1 MTQTQFTSL
10 ISGGWKVFCEGLNQ
24 RSSGADICGL
34 SFSAAVYAIADIF
47 RYLKLPFFIVTESDK
62 TADMLAEELRFFIG
76 RPDFQIHRFPAY
88 NLSPYKRLA
97 YHNETAA
104 RRIKVLYEMVEGQGP
119 AIFVAPIQALLQRLL
134 PKKEMIGFTELV
146 MTGEELD
153 RDTLVHKLLAGGYSR
168 TAIVEEPGDF
178 CVRGGILD
186 VFSSCYGE
194 PLRIEFFGD
203 MVDSIR
209 FFSADTQ
216 RTLQEMEEAV
226 ILPAREA
233 ILQLSRINEILG
245 RIRTRASEQ
254 GLPVTKIREVVQR
267 VKQEG
272 LFQGME
278 GLLPLIYPQL
288 DTVLDYVPASALTIL
303 MEPGGLRGS
312 AEKFFD
318 QAEAAF
324 QKAMEKQQLCVA
336 PDAIYIQPE
345 ALESRLMDTSPLVFK
360 TLALPV
366 YQDRD
371 RKAPGVS
378 DVYDSRV
385 ENTVDI
391 RQALQTARSSEQP
404 FQPLAQWFGEQK
416 SARRTT
422 VISCRRSSQI
432 DRLIH
437 LMAPYGISL
446 RTIDS
451 VADMVVG
458 QGLIYITSGPLR
470 SGFVWPDAQIA
481 VITDEDIFGTVYRA
495 RRIKAASKVAE
506 LLNYE
511 DLKQGDLVVHSQ
523 HGIGRYESLTK
534 LRIEGSV
541 NDFLLILYK
550 DDDKLYLPVE
560 RMTQIQK
567 YMGVDS
573 VVPVLDKMGGK
584 TWERVKSKVKRSAE
598 KIAGELLK
606 LYASRKVQKGH
617 AFGSD
622 DAYFQDFED
631 GFPYEETDDQHK
643 AIEEVLA
650 DMRTPMP
657 MDRLICGDVGYGKT
671 EVALRAAFLAVSEAR
686 QAAILVPTTVLAE
699 QHYATFSERFKR
711 YPVNVACLNRFR
723 PPAEQRKIVEG
734 LKAGTVDIV
743 IGTHRLFQKDVAF
756 KSLGLLVLDEEQRFG
771 VRHKEKIKKLR
782 ANVDVL
788 TLTATPIPRTLHLSL
803 LGIRDISV
811 INTPPEQRR
820 PIVTFMS
827 EFDDSVIVDAVSK
840 ELGRGGQI
848 YFVHNNI
855 QSIDRMAA
863 HLKKLV
869 PEVRMAVAHGR
880 MPEDELEKV
889 MLDFTAQR
897 FDMLVCTTI
906 IESGLDVASA
916 NTIII
921 NRADRFGLSQIYQL
935 RGRVGRSDEQAY
947 AYLFI
952 PHESTL
958 TRDAQKRLKVLM
970 EHSDLGSGF
979 QIAMS
984 DLKIRGGGTILGA
997 SQSGH
1002 IAAVG
1007 YDMFLKLMESS
1018 ISELKGEPIEEP
1030 LDPEINLPLS
1040 AYLPE
1045 DYIADIDQRL
1055 SIYRRL
1061 ARMEEVK
1068 SISALKAEL
1077 QDRFGKVPEETDNL
1091 FLKIMLKVLSI
1102 RAGCRRLD
1110 LNGQQLV
1117 LYFSAIHQKNPIG
1130 IVDMVTEA
1138 PKRYRF
1144 DQDGLLK
1151 TTLSPGTSN
1160 VLLSQ
1165 TKNILI
1171 EIGRRVN

>member
-1 MTQTQFTSL
+1 MTNSHIPSL
-10 ISGGWKVFCEGLNQ
+10 KSIQWKQIHEELPH
-24 RSSGADICGL
+24 RSSGMDICGL
-34 SFSAAVYAIADIF
+34 SFSAAAYAMAAIQRRHGSPLFVVVD
-47 RYLKLPFFIVTESDK
+47 SDK
-62 TADMLAEELRFFIG
+62 TAARLVDELGFFIG
-76 RPDFQIHRFPAY
+76 LPDVPIHHFPAY

-104 RRIKVLYEMVEGQGP
+104 HRIKVLYEMVEGQGSVV
-119 AIFVAPIQALLQRLL
+119 FVASIHALLQRLL
-134 PKKEMIGFTELV
+134 PKKELIGFSELV
-146 MTGEELD
+146 MAGEELD
-153 RDTLVHKLLAGGYSR
+153 RDSLVQKLVAGGYNR
-168 TAIVEEPGDF
+168 TAIVEEPGDYS
-178 CVRGGILD
+178 VRGGILD
-186 VFSSCYGE
+186 VFSSCYDE

-203 MVDSIR
+203 IVDSIR

-216 RTLQEMEEAV
+216 RTLKEMDEAV

-233 ILQLSRINEILG
+233 ILSASRINQFIG
-245 RIRTRASEQ
+245 RVRTRAGEQ
-254 GLPVTKIREVVQR
+254 GLAVTQIRELVQR
-267 VKQEG
+267 IKQEG
-272 LFQGME
+272 LFQGVE
-278 GLLPLIYPQL
+278 GLLPLIYPRL
-288 DTVLDYVPASALTIL
+288 DTVLDYVPSSFLLILLEPAALRDSADRF
-303 MEPGGLRGS
+303 ME
-312 AEKFFD
+312 
-318 QAEAAF
+318 QADMAF
-324 QKAMEKQQLCVA
+324 QKAVESRQLCVC
-336 PDAIYIQPE
+336 PQDIYISPE
-345 ALESRLMDTSPLVFK
+345 SIEKRLMAAKPLAFKSLVLSRHGPSPESTAMFETKVTDTS
-360 TLALPV
+360 
-366 YQDRD
+366 
-371 RKAPGVS
+371 
-378 DVYDSRV
+378 
-385 ENTVDI
+385 DI
-391 RQALQTARSSEQP
+391 RQALQIARSNETP
-404 FQPLAQWFGEQK
+404 FQPLAQWLDDQK
-416 SARRTT
+416 AVRRTT
-422 VISCRRSSQI
+422 VISCRRSAQI
-432 DRLIH
+432 DRLMQ
-437 LMAPYGISL
+437 LLPPYGISL
-446 RTIDS
+446 RPIDRI
-451 VADMVVG
+451 ADMVRD

-470 SGFVWPDAQIA
+470 SGFIWPDGGIA
-481 VITDEDIFGTVYRA
+481 FVTDEDIFGTVYRA
-495 RRIKAASKVAE
+495 RRMKTFSRASE

-523 HGIGRYESLTK
+523 HGIGRYDGLAK
-534 LRIEGSV
+534 LKVEGSV
-541 NDFLLILYK
+541 NDFLLIFYK

-567 YMGVDS
+567 YMGVDG

-584 TWERVKSKVKRSAE
+584 TWERIKSKVKRSAE

-617 AFGSD
+617 AFGSAD
-622 DAYFQDFED
+622 TYFHDFED
-631 GFPYEETDDQHK
+631 GFPYEETEDQHK

-650 DMRTPMP
+650 DMRAQVP

-699 QHYATFSERFKR
+699 QHFSTFTERFKR
-711 YPVNVACLNRFR
+711 YPVNVTCLSRFR
-723 PPAEQRKIVEG
+723 PPAEQRNIVEG
-734 LKAGTVDIV
+734 LKNGTVDIV
-743 IGTHRLFQKDVAF
+743 VGTHRLLQKDVEF

-771 VRHKEKIKKLR
+771 VRHKEKIKQIR

-820 PIVTFMS
+820 PIVTFIS
-827 EFDDSVIVDAVSK
+827 EFDDSVIVDAVTK

-848 YFVHNNI
+848 FFVHNNI
-855 QSIDRMAA
+855 QSIKRMAG
-863 HLKKLV
+863 HLRKLV
-869 PEVRMAVAHGR
+869 PEVRLAVAHGR

-889 MLDFTAQR
+889 MLGFMERR

-952 PHESTL
+952 PPETTL

-1018 ISELKGEPIEEP
+1018 IAELKGEPIEEP
-1030 LDPEINLPLS
+1030 LEPEINLPLS

-1045 DYIADIDQRL
+1045 TYITDIDQRL

-1077 QDRFGKVPEETDNL
+1077 QDRFGRVPEETDNL
-1091 FLKIMLKVLSI
+1091 FLKIMLKVLAV
-1102 RAGCRRLD
+1102 RAGCKRLD
-1110 LNGQQLV
+1110 LNGQLLV
-1117 LYFSAIHQKNPIG
+1117 LHFSEIHQKNPLG
-1130 IVDMVTEA
+1130 IIDLVTQT
-1138 PKRYRF
+1138 PRRYRL

-1151 TTLSPGTSN
+1151 TTLSPGSPN

-1171 EIGRRVN
+1171 ELGRRVN